1 MENSLPSPR
10 ISRKHRRL
18 DNDPL
23 DDGGPLSGSPEA
35 VHQKPIPS
43 IPSYMDS
50 LMKNSSNLPS
60 EIDEC
65 IDDDDDDDI
74 EFEEGEVVRNTI
86 DGLIS
91 IDFSDRILSLAEKAL
106 IRQLLLS
113 CWDVDW
119 VDPWT
124 ADFSS
129 TVPFPA
135 KVVVWIRLPGLSVTL
150 YKKSIITEIGEC
162 IGPVVKMDF
171 QTECG
176 RRGRFARMAVRIDLD
191 LHHEEPMEAPVIP
204 EQVKPASPF
213 GPWMVVERRQR
224 RITKQ
229 PTANPG
235 KSNGVVFRASRFNH
249 IHDLDQV
256 EPSGKRVESFLQPQ
270 PQSVV
275 QTALSKAKLKSK
287 ISHSTSRLASKTTPT
302 VNLDTSKHSTVV
314 MDENSNPNVH
324 HFFRPLDDP
333 ANGNFKHIAGD
344 SSTRPL
350 GDPPDN
356 SINSVVQP
364 EGPDTLGKIRNNSG
378 TNPKEGLSHALDSI
392 TRVSCTSLW
401 HALSSY
407 WSKLRAGVA
416 WSIGNGSIVRPLD
429 DVWVPSLGPLRD
441 YLVSPDSFFSASSLS
456 DLLDSEGNWDCRKL
470 VEYFTIDAFPHILSS
485 RALTLRIPM
494 ILSFG
499 VGTLSIFSR

>member
-74 EFEEGEVVRNTI
+74 EFEEGEVI
-86 DGLIS
+86 WLPSGELSIS
-91 IDFSDRILSLAEKAL
+91 
-106 IRQLLLS
+106 
-113 CWDVDW
+113 
-119 VDPWT
+119 DP
-124 ADFSS
+124 
-129 TVPFPA
+129 
-135 KVVVWIRLPGLSVTL
+135 
-150 YKKSIITEIGEC
+150 
-162 IGPVVKMDF
+162 
-171 QTECG
+171 
-176 RRGRFARMAVRIDLD
+176 D

-378 TNPKEGLSHALDSI
+378 TNPKEGLSHAL
-392 TRVSCTSLW
+392 
-401 HALSSY
+401 
-407 WSKLRAGVA
+407 
-416 WSIGNGSIVRPLD
+416 GSEQSMAML
-429 DVWVPSLGPLRD
+429 
-441 YLVSPDSFFSASSLS
+441 
-456 DLLDSEGNWDCRKL
+456 E
-470 VEYFTIDAFPHILSS
+470 
-485 RALTLRIPM
+485 
-494 ILSFG
+494 
-499 VGTLSIFSR
+499 